1 MRNLIILLAFLPT
14 ILNAYYSETE
24 IVAATLILEAG
35 GEYHEGSMEAVHEV
49 LVNRANRRNT
59 TPAIEALRKWQFS
72 CWNGRTVESGVLKAS
87 KHPRWKEAV
96 RIVLSPK
103 TNYVG
108 KSDHYHTISVD
119 PWWNDDMVFI
129 KQIGN
134 HLFWSSR

>member
-1 MRNLIILLAFLPT
+1 MRKLLFALALIPT
-14 ILNAYYSETE
+14 LLNAYHSETE

-49 LVNRANRRNT
+49 LVNRANHRNT

-87 KHPRWKEAV
+87 KHPRWKEAI
-96 RIVLSPK
+96 RIALSPK

-119 PWWNDDMVFI
+119 PWWNDDMVFV

>member
-1 MRNLIILLAFLPT
+1 MRKLLFILALVPT
-14 ILNAYYSETE
+14 VATAYFSETE

-35 GEYHEGSMEAVHEV
+35 GEYDEGSMEAVHEV
-49 LVNRANRRNT
+49 LWNRAVRRNT
-59 TPAIEALRKWQFS
+59 SPAIEALRKWQFS
-72 CWNGRTVESGVLKAS
+72 CWNDRTVESGVLKAS

-96 RIVLSPK
+96 RIVLSPV

-108 KSDHYHTISVD
+108 KSDHYHTVSVD
-119 PWWNDDMVFI
+119 PWWNDEMVFV